1 MLSLFVFLPDFT
13 ISLYVY
19 CIPYHGLFGLLGISR
34 RISALEV
41 AALENKKR
49 CDL

>member
-34 RISALEV
+34 RFALEV